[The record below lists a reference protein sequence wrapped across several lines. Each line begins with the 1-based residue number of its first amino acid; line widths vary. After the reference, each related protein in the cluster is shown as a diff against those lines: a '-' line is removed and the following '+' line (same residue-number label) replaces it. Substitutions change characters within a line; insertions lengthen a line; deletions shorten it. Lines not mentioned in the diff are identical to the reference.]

1 MIDKEVTAKR
11 LEVIDARI
19 KDVLSILALI
29 KSLKEKSNVKD

>member
-1 MIDKEVTAKR
+1 MIDKEVTTKR
-11 LEVIDARI
+11 LEIIDARI